1 MNDER
6 SMKILHV
13 ISNENDRARAERVT
27 RYMPETFEHQY
38 VTPKEM
44 MAFQGNVDVIHAHR
58 WFECGQ
64 AAANY
69 AAGNHLPY
77 VVEVVQSDL
86 DAYHKLF
93 VFNKKGAENVLA
105 EATRV
110 IFTSQS
116 QQEFLAQHLPSKTA
130 DTVFFHSTMLFEPLD
145 PYWISNLH
153 IHPPTALVHIKLLNV
168 GTADSNSHLD
178 AVHHAMKKLQRRNYD
193 ISLTTV
199 GDLANEELLEVYRKH
214 DIFLQLDEKAPS
226 IRRFA
231 EALSQGLPV
240 IYAPNG
246 ICDGI
251 FKDGQAGYAVNPKSS
266 DDLAHTILNIS
277 DFFGTIE
284 QQIMRLHP
292 LCQFDPREQASN
304 YVHLYENALR

>member
-1 MNDER
+1 M
-6 SMKILHV
+6 
-13 ISNENDRARAERVT
+13 ERVT
-27 RYMPETFEHQY
+27 KYMPEEFEHQF
-38 VTPKEM
+38 VMSEELGSVKCP
-44 MAFQGNVDVIHAHR
+44 VDVIHAHR
-58 WFECGQ
+58 WFGCGQ
-64 AAANY
+64 AASTCANTRQI
-69 AAGNHLPY
+69 PY
-77 VVEVVQSDL
+77 VVDVVQSDL

-93 VFNKKGAENVLA
+93 VFNKKSAENVLLA
-105 EATRV
+105 AARV
-110 IFTSQS
+110 VFTSQS

-130 DTVFFHSTMLFEPLD
+130 DTVFFHSTMLFEPLE

-168 GTADSNSHLD
+168 GTAGSNSHLD

>member
-1 MNDER
+1 
-6 SMKILHV
+6 MK
-13 ISNENDRARAERVT
+13 
-27 RYMPETFEHQY
+27 YMPGEFEHQF
-38 VTPKEM
+38 VMSEELGSVKCP
-44 MAFQGNVDVIHAHR
+44 VDVIHAHR
-58 WFECGQ
+58 WFGCGQ
-64 AAANY
+64 AAWNY
-69 AAGNHLPY
+69 ASSSHLPY
-77 VVEVVQSDL
+77 VVDVVQSDL

-93 VFNKKGAENVLA
+93 VFNKKSAENVLL
-105 EATRV
+105 EAARV
-110 IFTSQS
+110 VFTSQS

-145 PYWISNLH
+145 PYWINNLH

>member
-1 MNDER
+1 
-6 SMKILHV
+6 MK
-13 ISNENDRARAERVT
+13 
-27 RYMPETFEHQY
+27 YMPGEFEHQF
-38 VTPKEM
+38 VMSEELGSVKCP
-44 MAFQGNVDVIHAHR
+44 VDVIHAHR
-58 WFECGQ
+58 WFGCGQ
-64 AAANY
+64 AAWNY
-69 AAGNHLPY
+69 ASSSHLPY
-77 VVEVVQSDL
+77 VVDVVQSDL

-93 VFNKKGAENVLA
+93 VFNKKSAENVLL
-105 EATRV
+105 EAARV
-110 IFTSQS
+110 VFTSQS

-214 DIFLQLDEKAPS
+214 DIFLQLDEKVPS
-226 IRRFA
+226 TQRFA